1 MVLISFFIWGM
12 QTINLEAIS
21 NLCPFYQLTWML
33 HAQSRLISRVGVMP
47 PGRTRI
53 VFPEC
58 WSQREGFAKLSFFTT
73 SGQTKNVFFRG
84 GMTNRFNPKYA
95 LLGI

>member
-1 MVLISFFIWGM
+1 
-12 QTINLEAIS
+12 
-21 NLCPFYQLTWML
+21 
-33 HAQSRLISRVGVMP
+33 MP

-73 SGQTKNVFFRG
+73 SGKTKNVFFRG

-95 LLGI
+95 LLGIQL